1 MQEKLNKFERKMFA
15 LTERFMFKMAL
26 FSAAIMTTLGAG
38 VVAPALPAIATHFE
52 NEPFIEFLSALVL
65 TIPALSV
72 MLISPLAGILMDKF
86 GKLKFLYPA
95 ILLWVL
101 TGVSGYF
108 ASSIY
113 ELLLGRVIFGAATA
127 FIATA
132 ASSLL
137 ADYYESSA
145 TRRQK
150 ALSLQGFVMA
160 FGGALLTCVGGFLAS
175 FAWNLVFLV
184 YLSGILVLIFCA
196 FYLFEP
202 KKRKKKEQKI
212 EEIPSKFDTKR
223 LFPIYFM
230 GFFIMFIYYLAGT
243 QFPHYI
249 EVNLGLDAKYIGLAM
264 AMPTLSYGI
273 FSYFYKDV
281 AKFLSVKQIYVFAL
295 ILEALGFLLC
305 FLVDHFLI
313 ALFSLF
319 LFGLVGGLIIT
330 NNSAFLFSIVPPN
343 SKAKFYGIL
352 ASCMF
357 FGQFI
362 SPFITTPMVHFLGLK
377 MEFLIWSLVILLV
390 SFFYMSNLFLKK

>member
-1 MQEKLNKFERKMFA
+1 MQEKLDKFERKMFN
-15 LTERFMFKMAL
+15 LTERFMFKMVL
-26 FSAAIMTTLGAG
+26 FSVAIMTALGAS
-38 VVAPALPAIATHFE
+38 VIAPALPAIASHFKDT
-52 NEPFIEFLSALVL
+52 PYIEFLSALVL

-72 MLISPLAGILMDKF
+72 MIFSPLAGILMDKF

-101 TGVSGYF
+101 TGASGYF
-108 ASSIY
+108 VNSIY
-113 ELLLGRVIFGAATA
+113 ELLLSRVIFGVATA

-145 TRRQK
+145 QRRQK

-160 FGGALLTCVGGFLAS
+160 FGGALLTCVGGFLTS
-175 FAWNLVFLV
+175 IAWNLVFLV

-212 EEIPSKFDTKR
+212 QELPNKFNSKR
-223 LFPIYFM
+223 LLPVYFM

-249 EVNLGLDAKYIGLAM
+249 EVNLGLNAKYIGFAM
-264 AMPTLSYGI
+264 AMPTLSFGI
-273 FSYFYKDV
+273 FCYFYKDF
-281 AKFLSVKQIYVFAL
+281 AKFLSVRQIYVFAL
-295 ILEALGFLLC
+295 ILEALGFFLC

-319 LFGLVGGLIIT
+319 LFGLVGGFIVT
-330 NNSAFLFSIVPPN
+330 NNAAFLFSIVPPH

-377 MEFLIWSLVILLV
+377 VEFLIWSLVILLV
-390 SFFYMSNLFLKK
+390 SFLYATNIFLKK